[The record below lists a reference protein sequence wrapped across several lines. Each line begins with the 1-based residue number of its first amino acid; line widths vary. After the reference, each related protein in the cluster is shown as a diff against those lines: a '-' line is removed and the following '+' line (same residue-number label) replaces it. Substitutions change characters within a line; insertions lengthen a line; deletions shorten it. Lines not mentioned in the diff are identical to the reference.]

1 MVVAKFRG
9 ADMATLLFV
18 FSVRRFVIDA
28 NRGHAKPNSSI
39 TAD

>member
-9 ADMATLLFV
+9 ADMVTLLFV
-18 FSVRRFVIDA
+18 FSVWRFFIDA
-28 NRGHAKPNSSI
+28 DRVHAKPNNNI

>member
-9 ADMATLLFV
+9 ADMVTLLFV
-18 FSVRRFVIDA
+18 FLVRRFVIDA
-28 NRGHAKPNSSI
+28 ECVHAKPNNNI